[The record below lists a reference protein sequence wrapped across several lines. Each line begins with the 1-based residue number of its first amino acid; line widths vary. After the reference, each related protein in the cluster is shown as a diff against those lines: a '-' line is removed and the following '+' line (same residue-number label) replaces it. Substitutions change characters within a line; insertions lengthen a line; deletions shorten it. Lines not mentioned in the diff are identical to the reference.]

1 MKYFFGFLITILL
14 LFLLVFLLV
23 GRGGQ
28 SAPTVQRKMSDFA
41 NSSSSVSLTT
51 MGIINYHKEH
61 RQIRITVDQ
70 DNITYEVISG
80 YGNNV
85 IQIKKFPNTSEAYS
99 TFLQALGLAG
109 YLNGKNEKELSDYR
123 GYCPLGQTYV
133 YNLEDSG
140 DKVQQLWSTNCGG
153 TKTYYGNATLTQ
165 TLFQNQ
171 VPDYQNLSQNV
182 QLQ

>member
-1 MKYFFGFLITILL
+1 MKYFFGFLIAILL
-14 LFLLVFLLV
+14 LFLLIFLLV

-28 SAPTVQRKMSDFA
+28 SAPAVQRKMSDYA

-61 RQIRITVDQ
+61 RQIRITVEQ
-70 DNITYEVISG
+70 DNVTYEVISG

-85 IQIKKFPNTSEAYS
+85 IEIKRFPNTSDAYS

-109 YLNGKNEKELSDYR
+109 YLKGKDEKALADYR

-133 YNLEDSG
+133 YDIEDNG
-140 DKVQQLWSTNCGG
+140 DQVQQLWSTNCGG
-153 TKTYYGNATLTQ
+153 TKTYFGNASLTQ
-165 TLFQNQ
+165 SLFQNQ
-171 VPDYQNLSQNV
+171 VPNYQTLSQNV

>member
-1 MKYFFGFLITILL
+1 MKYFFGFLISILL
-14 LFLLVFLLV
+14 LFLLIFLLV

-28 SAPTVQRKMSDFA
+28 SAPKVQRKMSDFA
-41 NSSSSVSLTT
+41 TSSSRVSLTT
-51 MGIINYHKEH
+51 MGIVNYHQEH
-61 RQIRITVDQ
+61 RQIRITVEQ

-85 IQIKKFPNTSEAYS
+85 IQVKRYSNTSDAYA

-109 YLNGKNEKELSDYR
+109 YLNGKDEKLLADYR

-133 YNLEDSG
+133 YRLEDNN

-171 VPDYQNLSQNV
+171 VPDYQTLSQNV

>member
-1 MKYFFGFLITILL
+1 MKYFFGFLISILL
-14 LFLLVFLLV
+14 LFLLIFLLV

-28 SAPTVQRKMSDFA
+28 SAPQAQRKMSDFA

-51 MGIINYHKEH
+51 MGIINYHKQH
-61 RQIRITVDQ
+61 RQIRITVEQ
-70 DNITYEVISG
+70 DNVTYELISG
-80 YGNNV
+80 YSNNV
-85 IQIKKFPNTSEAYS
+85 IQTKKYPNTSDAYA

-109 YLNGKNEKELSDYR
+109 YLNGKNEKALADYR

-133 YNLEDSG
+133 YNLQDNG
-140 DKVQQLWSTNCGG
+140 DQVQQLWSTNCGG
-153 TKTYYGNATLTQ
+153 TKTFYGNPTLTQ

-171 VPDYQNLSQNV
+171 VPDYQTLTQNV